1 MKARIY
7 YGRGQWWCRRLGVTG
22 SGATP
27 AEAWFDMWALYGQ
40 FIRETVPKPY
50 YSPRSG

>member
-7 YGRGQWWCRRLGVTG
+7 YGRGQWWCHRMGVTG

-27 AEAWFDMWALYGQ
+27 AEAWFDMWGLYGE
-40 FIRETVPKPY
+40 FLREAVPKAY
-50 YSPRSG
+50 GRVRRG

>member
-7 YGRGQWWCRRLGVTG
+7 YGRGKWWCSRMGAIG
-22 SGATP
+22 CGATP
-27 AEAWFDMWALYGQ
+27 KEAWDDMWGLYGE
-40 FIRETVPKPY
+40 FIREMSPKPY